1 MPTRKAVLSGILWIT
16 IRYVNLHFTEIGAV
30 FATLRKSRYRSYVW
44 TEALSGFPAGAK
56 PIWYSGNIAQRNK
69 LHAIN
74 YLPQSTF
81 TAMIRFSARGAYLLW
96 YLKGRH
102 LFGTGRSFLFLR
114 NNRMLKNKTY
124 NYFKRVNNRNC
135 NSNKYTENVQLTW
148 ETQTK
153 TTVFVMWHHRSFER
167 Y

>member
-1 MPTRKAVLSGILWIT
+1 MLLVFRIVFRADTKSCPVRYIVNNYPICESPLYRDRRGF
-16 IRYVNLHFTEIGAV
+16 RYVTEIALPFLCV
-30 FATLRKSRYRSYVW
+30 NRSVIWY
-44 TEALSGFPAGAK
+44 SFPTGAK
-56 PIWYSGNIAQRNK
+56 PIWYIGNIAQRNK

-114 NNRMLKNKTY
+114 NNRMLKKT
-124 NYFKRVNNRNC
+124 KLIII
-135 NSNKYTENVQLTW
+135 SKGSITE
-148 ETQTK
+148 
-153 TTVFVMWHHRSFER
+153 TVTVTNIRRMFS
-167 Y
+167 